1 MSTIAIVL
9 IVVAAILVLMF
20 LGGLVVARRRL
31 QDPDYYRHL
40 EQAEQMLEQAR
51 ASDRGW
57 DRDLLHAA
65 ARAALES
72 ERPGKS
78 WPSLE
83 LVLVEDRPGVEED
96 RAHMM
101 ASGPDG
107 RARVVLMRRPDGEWV
122 HERVE

>member
-1 MSTIAIVL
+1 MSTLAIVL
-9 IVVAAILVLMF
+9 IVVAVILVLMF
-20 LGGLVVARRRL
+20 IGGLVVARRRL
-31 QDPDYYRHL
+31 ADPDYYRHL
-40 EQAEQMLEQAR
+40 EEAEQMLEQAR
-51 ASDRGW
+51 ATDRGW

-65 ARAALES
+65 ARAALQS

-78 WPSLE
+78 WPQLE

>member
-1 MSTIAIVL
+1 MSTLAIVL
-9 IVVAAILVLMF
+9 IVVGVILLLF
-20 LGGLVVARRRL
+20 FIGGLVVARRRL
-31 QDPDYYRHL
+31 EDPDYYRHL
-40 EQAEQMLEQAR
+40 EEAERELEHAR
-51 ASDRGW
+51 ATDRGW

-72 ERPGKS
+72 EHPGKA

-83 LVLVEDRPGVEED
+83 LFLVEDRPGVEED

-101 ASGPDG
+101 ARGPEG
-107 RARVVLMRRPDGEWV
+107 RVRVVLKRRPDGEWV

>member
-1 MSTIAIVL
+1 VIIL
-9 IVVAAILVLMF
+9 GAILILF
-20 LGGLVVARRRL
+20 FIGGLVVARRRL
-31 QDPDYYRHL
+31 EDPDYYRHL
-40 EQAEQMLEQAR
+40 EDAERALEQAR
-51 ASDRGW
+51 ATDRGW

-65 ARAALES
+65 ARAALET

-83 LVLVEDRPGVEED
+83 LFLVEDRPGVEED
-96 RAHMM
+96 RAHMV

>member
-1 MSTIAIVL
+1 MSTLAIVL
-9 IVVAAILVLMF
+9 IAIAVVLLLFFI
-20 LGGLVVARRRL
+20 GGLVVARRRL
-31 QDPDYYRHL
+31 DDPDYYRNL
-40 EQAEQMLEQAR
+40 ELAEQQLEQAR
-51 ASDRGW
+51 AKDRGW

-65 ARAALES
+65 ARAALAA

-83 LVLVEDRPGVEED
+83 LFLVEDRPGVEED

-101 ASGPDG
+101 ASGPEG
-107 RARVVLMRRPDGEWV
+107 RATVVLMRRADGEWV

>member
-1 MSTIAIVL
+1 MSTFAIVL
-9 IVVAAILVLMF
+9 IVVGVILVLMF
-20 LGGLVVARRRL
+20 IGGLVVARRRL
-31 QDPDYYRHL
+31 DDPDYYRHL
-40 EQAEQMLEQAR
+40 DQAEQALEQAR

-65 ARAALES
+65 ARSALDS